1 MFFKGMAGLGPAQ
14 SRKCL
19 YGAPGAGYSASVARR
34 RECASEMICLRQF
47 PAPGADPMSEDER
60 QQQVRTADVGVHPNL
75 EASQG
80 NELAIIGLLHR
91 AKGLELH

>member
-1 MFFKGMAGLGPAQ
+1 
-14 SRKCL
+14 
-19 YGAPGAGYSASVARR
+19 
-34 RECASEMICLRQF
+34 
-47 PAPGADPMSEDER
+47 MSEDER